1 MIDRQY
7 GEWMDIWSEL
17 TTEESHMSGLKTMIG
32 KNTSTQ
38 GILANEK
45 RKLIIPLQFWFCK
58 NIGLALPLV
67 SLQYHEVKLNLALR
81 PFNQCWKKPKKD
93 FM

>member
-17 TTEESHMSGLKTMIG
+17 TTEESHMSGLKTVIG

-45 RKLIIPLQFWFCK
+45 RKINYSSSI
-58 NIGLALPLV
+58 LV
-67 SLQYHEVKLNLALR
+67 L
-81 PFNQCWKKPKKD
+81 
-93 FM
+93 